1 MNNNSNTIYSLNR
14 RKRDIINLKS
24 NLNQIIIKLKSED
37 IGVTL
42 DRAAS
47 SLNNN
52 YIINNSQPRFKQIK
66 DVSENI
72 DGVVTKL
79 RNIINYIDSEI
90 VSINNDLERF
100 EDGNN

>member
-14 RKRDIINLKS
+14 RKRNIISLKS

-37 IGVTL
+37 IGVSL

>member
-14 RKRDIINLKS
+14 RKRDIISLRS

-37 IGVTL
+37 IGVSL

-66 DVSENI
+66 DVSDNI
-72 DGVVTKL
+72 DGIVTKL
-79 RNIINYIDSEI
+79 RNIINYMDSEI